1 MKTRMTILTAV
12 TTLLVTTATLL
23 SWRWGRHQGFELGYA
38 QGARDEFQRWK
49 LDPVTLGPAWDG
61 FIIGRRD
68 SRSHASPIINV
79 TRSGL
84 GAQNGMTLPPISVPI
99 PKQ

>member
-1 MKTRMTILTAV
+1 MKTRVIILTGVTILAA
-12 TTLLVTTATLL
+12 TTVTLL

-38 QGARDEFQRWK
+38 QGSRDEFQRWK
-49 LDPVTLGPAWDG
+49 LEPVTAGAGWDG

-68 SRSHASPIINV
+68 TRSHASPIINV

-84 GAQNGMTLPPISVPI
+84 GEQNGMTLPPINVPI
-99 PKQ
+99 SKQ